1 MGGGG
6 GITQQYEVPVRP
18 FVADDAAEVEPRLR
32 PLQMGR
38 VGHEAVAAEILGEDL
53 LAERDRLGLVHLVE
67 TELLPRLRVRLADEG
82 RKVDI
87 EAIGV
92 GPDPPRISP
101 LDGKVKEAKPLLGPN
116 PKNVIRPETGTT
128 TR

>member
-1 MGGGG
+1 MGGVG
-6 GITQQYEVPVRP
+6 GITQQDEVPVRP

-67 TELLPRLRVRLADEG
+67 TELLPRLRVRLEDEG
-82 RKVDI
+82 RKVVI
-87 EAIGV
+87 EAI
-92 GPDPPRISP
+92 DRKS
-101 LDGKVKEAKPLLGPN
+101 
-116 PKNVIRPETGTT
+116 
-128 TR
+128 TRLNSRHKCAYRMP